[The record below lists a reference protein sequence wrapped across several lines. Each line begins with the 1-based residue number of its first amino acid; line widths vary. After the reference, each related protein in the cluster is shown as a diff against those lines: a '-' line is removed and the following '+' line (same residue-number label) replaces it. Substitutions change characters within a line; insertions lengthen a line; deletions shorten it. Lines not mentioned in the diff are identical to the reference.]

1 MKKLLN
7 ISLSFLMIFTVAFAA
22 IETVDSEPAFAD
34 ASKAFACK
42 SSSGDLYGYQTQQT
56 SSAINVYRYNVE
68 TNETDSVKSYSKL
81 GSAAVSKFKDIKA
94 SVMDDQGHM
103 FAIAKRR
110 NNLTPYYLPS
120 NSSTGVE
127 VGKSIR
133 IDGIYDAGTYFEYN
147 GKKYVMASKGFFGGA
162 QGWSLPDSYSYGGSL
177 WNTVKFNV
185 NTSGTSAALSLVDD
199 IAWLRDGSSWP
210 QLSGISPSFVG
221 YDVSRQKVVL
231 GYITSQSGSTF
242 NIRVQDHTLSR
253 GTWSSNNNVGAVF
266 AFGGEEIYAVY
277 NGTGE
282 VRKISY
288 NGSSFSF
295 GTSLGNMTKTSKN
308 DGSACHT
315 GTPKQYW
322 EPSASLVGVSSC
334 SGEGKKLQVSLR
346 NPLLVGRNGAGA
358 IHTATYSS
366 TDGQS
371 GTLYSFTQD
380 IASSVTYNPGPA
392 FANGSVVTVNYTITN
407 ANDTT
412 EVRSGTLTQTIDASE
427 CVTTPTDPSSTFSQS
442 LGTCSGNTDSS
453 TSTSTLSITN
463 NESSATTYYKVE
475 YSLNGGSSY
484 TVKSAN
490 LSVAAGQTDTSMT
503 QAVTHGQQ
511 IIWRVTDS
519 DISNTFTGQS
529 AEQVSPSAVVGC
541 LLEVNAGE
549 TYSACQTLGSA
560 SEGNHKTIMT
570 FYNGESQTVLLY
582 ADIRLSTDGSTWG
595 DWQNRGYQ
603 NAISAN
609 GSFTRSFG
617 SVPDGQY
624 YQWRWRFGTT
634 VSNLDAASW
643 IEGPVNGAVD
653 CPTVIGQGF
662 TSTLGA
668 CGAESP
674 NTQRLTLTPS
684 NDGVNA
690 ETPAYFYVQIKLNG
704 SDWITLNGMGW
715 DNLEIAAGATASPS
729 YEVALSDEDT
739 FDVRYA
745 VQNHPHTETP
755 TSWQDVSWAPS
766 GTPELTID
774 CPSVT
779 IDTSVSVANGSCSG
793 TTFGFMP
800 QVFTMNN
807 GSGADTVAYYRVQ
820 YNKNSAGWV
829 TAVEN
834 QSVDVDSS
842 QTYTLEDL
850 IVGDTIAWRYYAL
863 NTSLAIPS
871 NGVDPVSDSDYTTVS
886 SPPTPGDGC
895 NTAATISST
904 SLGTCSGASVNSTLS
919 IDINTYTDNFENGDN
934 ISTTPLKYYVQ
945 YQIDDGSWTD
955 HTAESSAFGSGS
967 GRDLVNATATFT
979 QAVPDGSTI
988 NWRYQAKY
996 DGGSF
1001 ADIAD
1006 APVISANSGQAVECP
1021 YINPTASSAIGS
1033 CLQSVSG
1040 TNDGPATSTF
1050 TMQNAGATR
1059 NAYFFVEYK
1068 INDGDWIEKDTNKQV
1083 AADATET
1090 LTVDVPHGSTITWRY
1105 KSSITPRDFSTGSYT
1120 TLNESAVVNCP
1131 VLVVTATL
1139 TPTASCQDGV
1149 FTSFITIQ
1157 NLDSSNVSGFI
1168 QAYYSFD
1175 NSTWTAATFSGAD
1188 VTDLEIQDNTAKTL
1202 DGVVV
1207 PGGSTIYWRY
1217 EERLPSGSFTNTY
1230 VTTGPNSTPLSIT
1243 ADCPNLEPSVS
1254 VSLGACSGSSKPST
1268 LTIDNSL
1275 SNIPGFFKVEYRFDD
1290 GAWGE
1295 AATNDEVAAGASS
1308 TFTVNVP
1315 NGNYVTWRYKI
1326 TDTSDTFT
1334 EDYILT
1340 ASSESV
1346 ACYTTGNDFSTLV
1359 ATGCGY
1365 PDAIAIFNASV
1376 PSDVQSAAYFD
1387 VLYSIDGGGFF
1398 NAGSVLVAPG
1408 ETIGVGNISVPYG
1421 SSIQWKYKVTA
1432 EEGADGTYI
1441 STDVLTAEYE
1451 SYDPCKPDPPVTTT
1465 TTIPT
1470 IEPIFKPIITN
1481 VRTCND
1487 DGTASYGLTVDNTQS
1502 NVSLSITTLMK
1513 IDNVTVVN
1521 TDYLVNS
1528 GESKFITTVASVP
1541 EGSYYRIKFF
1551 VSDGAGGG
1559 TSVGIFKKITDC
1571 YEDTS
1576 DSTTTTTS
1584 PPITTPESEEPQQ
1597 VCDTGF
1603 DGSCD
1608 TPLTEEEGN
1617 DFFEWDDYDEDVY
1630 LTDGNY
1636 VVQYIYTEDELPI
1649 AATGIFQDLY
1659 VFFFV
1664 VFSSAGVVLLNWLP
1678 RRRRD

>member
-7 ISLSFLMIFTVAFAA
+7 ISISFLMIFTVAFAT

-34 ASKAFACK
+34 ASSAFDCKA
-42 SSSGDLYGYQTQQT
+42 SNGDLYGYQTAKIGESVNIT
-56 SSAINVYRYNVE
+56 RFNVE
-68 TNETDSVKSYSKL
+68 TGTTTNVKSFTLL
-81 GSAAVSKFKDIKA
+81 GNARVKSFDNIQASA
-94 SVMDDQGHM
+94 MDDQGHLFV
-103 FAIAKRR
+103 FARK
-110 NNLTPYYLPS
+110 NDKVTPYYLTS
-120 NSSTGVE
+120 DGTRGVK
-127 VGKSIR
+127 VGKTLDADSV
-133 IDGIYDAGTYFEYN
+133 IDAATYFEYGGN
-147 GKKYVMASKGFFGGA
+147 KYMVAANGFFAGDVR
-162 QGWSLPDSYSYGGSL
+162 GWALPNNQDYLGSPT
-177 WNTVKFNV
+177 WTSVSFNP
-185 NTSGTSAALSLVDD
+185 NTSGVTAKLAKTDD
-199 IAWLRDGSSWP
+199 IAWLVDGSGYP
-210 QLSGISPSFVG
+210 ALNGTSPSFVG
-221 YDVSRQKVVL
+221 YDIETQKVVL
-231 GYITSQSGSTF
+231 GYITGKSGNTF
-242 NIRVQDHTLSR
+242 NITVKDYTLNRSGWNQSTR
-253 GTWSSNNNVGAVF
+253 VGAVF
-266 AFGGEEIYAVY
+266 AFGGSEVYAIH
-277 NGTGE
+277 NGTGN
-282 VRKISY
+282 VRKITY
-288 NGSSFSF
+288 DGSSFGWGS
-295 GTSLGNMTKTSKN
+295 SLGNMTVTSSN
-308 DGSACHT
+308 DGAACHT
-315 GTPKQYW
+315 GTPNQNFT
-322 EPSASLVGVSSC
+322 PAASLVAQSSC
-334 SGEGKKLQVSLR
+334 SGEGKKVTITLS
-346 NPLLVGRNGAGA
+346 NPEASGKETPSVQFLGQISAPFQA
-358 IHTATYSS
+358 IDSTLAPGGTATIVTTGSS
-366 TDGQS
+366 NGLVTLTLSAINQS
-371 GTLYSFTQD
+371 DTSEVTIISESITVD
-380 IASSVTYNPGPA
+380 ASSC
-392 FANGSVVTVNYTITN
+392 I
-407 ANDTT
+407 
-412 EVRSGTLTQTIDASE
+412 
-427 CVTTPTDPSSTFSQS
+427 TTPTDPDSTFSQS

-475 YSLNGGSSY
+475 YSLDGGSSY
-484 TVKSAN
+484 TVKAAN

-503 QAVTHGQQ
+503 QSVTHGQQ

-570 FYNGESQTVLLY
+570 FYNGESQTVLMY

-643 IEGPVNGAVD
+643 INGPINGPVD
-653 CPTVIGQGF
+653 CPTQIGSGF
-662 TSTLGA
+662 LTELGA
-668 CGAESP
+668 CGAEGS
-674 NTQRLTLTPS
+674 NSQRITLTPS
-684 NDGVNA
+684 NNGPSA
-690 ETPAYFYVQIKLNG
+690 ETPAYFYVQIKLDG
-704 SDWITLNGMGW
+704 SDWVTLSGAGW
-715 DNLEIAAGATASPS
+715 DNLEVAAGATASPA
-729 YEVALSDEDT
+729 YTLKLSDGDT

-755 TSWQDVSWAPS
+755 TSWTDYSWQVGNS
-766 GTPELTID
+766 NFTTTELTID
-774 CPSVT
+774 CPSET
-779 IDTSVSVANGSCSG
+779 IDTTVSVANGSCSG
-793 TTFGFMP
+793 TTLGFMP

-834 QSVDVDSS
+834 QSVDIDSS

-895 NTAATISST
+895 NNAATSSST

-919 IDINTYTDNFENGDN
+919 IDINTYTDNFENGDS

-955 HTAESSAFGSGS
+955 HTAESAAFGTGS

-1001 ADIAD
+1001 AAIAD
-1006 APVISANSGQAVECP
+1006 APVISANDGEAVECP

-1068 INDGDWIEKDTNKQV
+1068 INDGNWIEKDTNKQV

-1120 TLNESAVVNCP
+1120 TLDESAAVNCP

-1230 VTTGPNSTPLSIT
+1230 VTTGPNSTPLSVT
-1243 ADCPNLEPSVS
+1243 ADCPNLDPSAS
-1254 VSLGACSGSSKPST
+1254 VTLGACSGGSKPST

-1295 AATNDEVAAGASS
+1295 AASNDEVAGGASA
-1308 TFTVNVP
+1308 TFSVNVP
-1315 NGNYVTWRYKI
+1315 NGSYVTWRYKI

-1346 ACYTTGNDFSTLV
+1346 ACYTTGSDFSTSV

-1365 PDAIAIFNASV
+1365 PDAKANFFASV
-1376 PSDVQSAAYFD
+1376 PLDVQSASFFEVQYRTD
-1387 VLYSIDGGGFF
+1387 MGGPFISL
-1398 NAGSVLVAPG
+1398 GSTLVGPG
-1408 ETIGVGNISVPYG
+1408 ETIAIGDISVPYG
-1421 SSIQWKYKVTA
+1421 SSIQWMYKVTA

-1441 STDVLTAEYE
+1441 FTDVLTPEYE
-1451 SYDPCKPDPPVTTT
+1451 SYDPCKPDPPVT

-1502 NVSLSITTLMK
+1502 NVSLGITTLMK

-1559 TSVGIFKKITDC
+1559 TSVGVFKKITDC

-1584 PPITTPESEEPQQ
+1584 PPITTPESEDPQQ

-1608 TPLTEEEGN
+1608 TPLTEDDGN

-1630 LTDGNY
+1630 LTNGNY

-1664 VFSSAGVVLLNWLP
+1664 VFSSAGIVLINWLP

>member
-1 MKKLLN
+1 MKKFLY

-42 SSSGDLYGYQTQQT
+42 SSSGDLYGYQTQQ
-56 SSAINVYRYNVE
+56 SSNAINVYRYNVE
-68 TNETDSVKSYSKL
+68 TAETENVTTYTTL
-81 GSAAVSKFKDIKA
+81 GNTKIKKFKDIKA
-94 SVMDDQGHM
+94 SVMDDQGHL
-103 FAIAKRR
+103 FAIAK
-110 NNLTPYYLPS
+110 NNRDNLIPYYLAS
-120 NSSTGVE
+120 NSTNGVQ
-127 VGKSIR
+127 VGKSVS

-162 QGWSLPDSYSYGGSL
+162 KGWSLPDSYSYEGSL
-177 WNTVKFNV
+177 WNTVNFNV

-221 YDVSRQKVVL
+221 YDVSREKVVL

-242 NIRVQDHTLSR
+242 NIRVQDHDLSR
-253 GTWSSNNNVGAVF
+253 GTWSGTNNVGAVF
-266 AFGGEEIYAVY
+266 AFGGEEVYAVY

-288 NGSSFSF
+288 DGSSFSF

-322 EPSASLVGVSSC
+322 EPSASLSGLSAC
-334 SGEGKKLQVSLR
+334 DGEGKKLQVTLR
-346 NPLLVGRNGAGA
+346 NPLLVGKNGAGA
-358 IHTATYSS
+358 IHAATYSS

-371 GTLYSFTQD
+371 GTLYSFTQA

-463 NESSATTYYKVE
+463 NDSSATTYYKVE
-475 YSLNGGSSY
+475 YSLDGGSSY
-484 TVKSAN
+484 TVKAAN

-570 FYNGESQTVLLY
+570 FYNLESQGVYLY

-595 DWQNRGYQ
+595 DWQVMGNQ
-603 NAISAN
+603 NLISAN
-609 GSFTRSFG
+609 GSRTRSFG
-617 SVPDGQY
+617 AVPDGQY

-634 VSNLDAASW
+634 VSNLNAASW

-662 TSTLGA
+662 TATLGA
-668 CGAESP
+668 CGAEGS
-674 NTQRLTLTPS
+674 NSQRITLTPS
-684 NDGVNA
+684 NNGPSA
-690 ETPAYFYVQIKLNG
+690 ETPAYFYVQIKLDG
-704 SDWITLNGMGW
+704 SDWVTLNGAGW
-715 DNLEIAAGATASPS
+715 DNLEIAPGATASPAYS
-729 YEVALSDEDT
+729 LKLSDEDT

-755 TSWQDVSWAPS
+755 TSWTDVSWAPS

-774 CPSVT
+774 CPSET
-779 IDTSVSVANGSCSG
+779 IDTTVSVANGSCSG
-793 TTFGFMP
+793 TTLGFMP

-834 QSVDVDSS
+834 QSVDIDSS

-863 NTSLAIPS
+863 NTSLAIPA

-895 NTAATISST
+895 NTAATSNST
-904 SLGTCSGASVNSTLS
+904 SLGTCSGASVDSTLS
-919 IDINTYTDNFENGDN
+919 IDINTYTDNFENGDS

-955 HTAESSAFGSGS
+955 HTAESAAFGTGS

-1001 ADIAD
+1001 AAIAD
-1006 APVISANSGQAVECP
+1006 APVISANDGEAVECP
-1021 YINPTASSAIGS
+1021 YINPTAASAIGS
-1033 CLQSVSG
+1033 CLQSVAG

-1050 TMQNAGATR
+1050 TMQNANATR

-1083 AADATET
+1083 AKDATET
-1090 LTVDVPHGSTITWRY
+1090 LTVNIPHGSTITWRY
-1105 KSSITPRDFSTGSYT
+1105 KSSIVPRDFSTGSYT
-1120 TLNESAVVNCP
+1120 TLAESAVVNCP
-1131 VLVVTATL
+1131 VIVVTATL
-1139 TPTASCQDGV
+1139 SPTASCQDGV
-1149 FTSFITIQ
+1149 FTSFLTIQ
-1157 NLDSSNVSGFI
+1157 NEDTANTA
-1168 QAYYSFD
+1168 AYVEAFYSFD
-1175 NSTWTAATFSGAD
+1175 NSTWTAATFSSAN
-1188 VTDLEIQDNTAKTL
+1188 VSNLEIADNTAKTL

-1207 PGGSTIYWRY
+1207 PSGSTIYWRY
-1217 EERLPSGSFTNTY
+1217 RASATSNTFSGSY
-1230 VTTGPNSTPLSIT
+1230 VTTGPNSTALSIA
-1243 ADCPNLEPSVS
+1243 ADCPYLDPIITT
-1254 VSLGACSGSSKPST
+1254 SLGACNGTVAPAT
-1268 LTIDNSL
+1268 LTIDNTQ
-1275 SNIPGFFKVEYRFDD
+1275 SNMTGYFNVEYRLDD
-1290 GAWGE
+1290 GAWVE
-1295 AATNDEVAAGASS
+1295 TAANESVAGGQSTVFSVDIPTAS
-1308 TFTVNVP
+1308 TVQ
-1315 NGNYVTWRYKI
+1315 WRYKI
-1326 TDTSDTFT
+1326 SDTSNSFT
-1334 EDYILT
+1334 EDYI
-1340 ASSESV
+1340 
-1346 ACYTTGNDFSTLV
+1346 TT
-1359 ATGCGY
+1359 
-1365 PDAIAIFNASV
+1365 V
-1376 PSDVQSAAYFD
+1376 PSAEVDCLTILPGWSISPGCRSEQSQAVLSYSNTGTNTAFFSVWYQIDDGPFKSKGSDYF
-1387 VLYSIDGGGFF
+1387 VM
-1398 NAGSVLVAPG
+1398 AGDSLAMGHDLEPG
-1408 ETIGVGNISVPYG
+1408 TRVRFVVKISDTPEEYTGSYQFTPYISVEDCSP
-1421 SSIQWKYKVTA
+1421 T
-1432 EEGADGTYI
+1432 
-1441 STDVLTAEYE
+1441 
-1451 SYDPCKPDPPVTTT
+1451 PTTT
-1465 TTIPT
+1465 TTVVKTP
-1470 IEPIFKPIITN
+1470 PVFKPVIENTR
-1481 VRTCND
+1481 VCNA
-1487 DGTASYGLTVDNTQS
+1487 DGTANYLLKINNSKSTVG
-1502 NVSLSITTLMK
+1502 LSITTLVK
-1513 IDNVTVVN
+1513 VGDSQIVNTTYTVPAGESRNIVTV
-1521 TDYLVNS
+1521 S
-1528 GESKFITTVASVP
+1528 SVP
-1541 EGSYYRIKFF
+1541 EGTYYQIRFLVRDDI
-1551 VSDGAGGG
+1551 DGG
-1559 TSVGIFKKITDC
+1559 TSKGVFKKLTDC
-1571 YEDTS
+1571 IKDESTDV
-1576 DSTTTTTS
+1576 STTTSVPDPTDPTAG
-1584 PPITTPESEEPQQ
+1584 
-1597 VCDTGF
+1597 CDTVFEGT
-1603 DGSCD
+1603 CE
-1608 TPLTEEEGN
+1608 TPLTGEDGN
-1617 DFFEWDDYDEDVY
+1617 DFFEWDEHDEEIFF
-1630 LTDGNY
+1630 TDGDY
-1636 VVQYIYTEDELPI
+1636 IVQYFYTEDELPI

-1659 VFFFV
+1659 VFYFV
-1664 VFSSAGVVLLNWLP
+1664 VFSSAGIVLINWLP

>member
-1 MKKLLN
+1 MVF
-7 ISLSFLMIFTVAFAA
+7 SLAFTA
-22 IETVDSEPAFAD
+22 IEVVNSQPALANS
-34 ASKAFACK
+34 SKAYACK
-42 SSSGDLYGYQTQQT
+42 SSSGNLYGYQTEQT
-56 SSAINVYRYNVE
+56 NNSLNVYRFDVE
-68 TNETDSVKSYSKL
+68 TGVTSSVKSYSKL
-81 GSAAVSKFKDIKA
+81 GSTNVSNFRDIKGSA
-94 SVMDDQGHM
+94 MDDKGHM
-103 FAIAKRR
+103 FAIARDNSR
-110 NNLTPYYLPS
+110 DLIPYYLAS
-120 NSSTGVE
+120 NSTKGVQ
-127 VGKSIR
+127 VGKKIYA
-133 IDGIYDAGTYFEYN
+133 GVAIYDAATYFEHN
-147 GKKYVMASKGFFGGA
+147 NQKWIVAAKGFFGGA
-162 QGWSLPDSYSYGGSL
+162 TGWKLPSSYNYGGNNWPLAS
-177 WNTVKFNV
+177 FNV
-185 NTSGTSAALSLVDD
+185 DTNGVSANLNLVDD
-199 IAWLRDGSSWP
+199 IAWLRDGSAWP
-210 QLSGISPSFVG
+210 KYSSLNIEASFVG
-221 YDVSRQKVVL
+221 YDVTTQKVVL
-231 GYITSQSGSTF
+231 GYIMSQSGNTL
-242 NIRVQDHTLSR
+242 NIKVTEHTLSR
-253 GTWSSNNNVGAVF
+253 GSWSSTANVGAVF
-266 AFGGEEIYAVY
+266 AFGGESVYAVY

-282 VRKISY
+282 VRQITY

-295 GTSLGNMTKTSKN
+295 GASLGVMQKTSKN

-315 GTPKQYW
+315 GTPRQYFD
-322 EPSASLVGVSSC
+322 PSLSVVAAGSC
-334 SGEGKKLQVSLR
+334 TGEGKKVTITLSNPEVSGKITPSVRFLGSILS
-346 NPLLVGRNGAGA
+346 PFEA
-358 IHTATYSS
+358 IDTTLEPGGTATIVS
-366 TDGQS
+366 TGSINGLVTVTLSATNQS
-371 GTLYSFTQD
+371 DTSEARTLTETITVD
-380 IASSVTYNPGPA
+380 ASSC
-392 FANGSVVTVNYTITN
+392 I
-407 ANDTT
+407 
-412 EVRSGTLTQTIDASE
+412 
-427 CVTTPTDPSSTFSQS
+427 TTPTDPSSTFSQS
-442 LGTCSGNTDSS
+442 LGTCSGNTNSS
-453 TSTSTLSITN
+453 TSTSTLTITN
-463 NESSATTYYKVE
+463 NESSATSYYKVE
-475 YSLNGGSSY
+475 YSLDGGSSY

-519 DISNTFTGQS
+519 DISNDFTGQS

-549 TYSACQTLGSA
+549 TYSACQNLGA
-560 SEGNHKTIMT
+560 ALEGNQQSTMT
-570 FYNGESQTVLLY
+570 FYNGESQTVLMY

-609 GSFTRSFG
+609 GSFTRNFG
-617 SVPDGQY
+617 QIPDGQY

-643 IEGPVNGAVD
+643 INGPVNGAVD
-653 CPTVIGQGF
+653 CPTVIDPGF
-662 TSTLGA
+662 SHTLGA

-684 NDGVNA
+684 NNGGNE

-704 SDWITLNGMGW
+704 SDWTTLNGAGW
-715 DNLEIAAGATASPS
+715 DNLEVATGATASPAYS
-729 YEVALSDEDT
+729 VALSDEDT

-755 TSWQDVSWAPS
+755 TSWTDYSWQIGNS
-766 GTPELTID
+766 NFNTTELTIN

-793 TTFGFMP
+793 TTFGLMP

-863 NTSLAIPS
+863 NSSLAIPA

-895 NTAATISST
+895 NTAASIAST
-904 SLGTCSGASVNSTLS
+904 ALGTCSGASVNSTLS

-955 HTAESSAFGSGS
+955 HTAESAAFGTGS

-1001 ADIAD
+1001 ANIAV
-1006 APVISANSGQAVECP
+1006 APVISANDGQAVECP

-1050 TMQNAGATR
+1050 TMQNAGGTR

-1068 INDGDWIEKDTNKQV
+1068 INDGNWIEKDTNKQV

-1120 TLNESAVVNCP
+1120 TLDESAAVNCP
-1131 VLVVTATL
+1131 VLIVTATL

-1217 EERLPSGSFTNTY
+1217 EERLPSASFTNTY
-1230 VTTGPNSTPLSIT
+1230 VTTGPNSTPLSVT
-1243 ADCPNLEPSVS
+1243 ADCPNLDPSAS
-1254 VSLGACSGSSKPST
+1254 VTLGACSGGSKPST

-1295 AATNDEVAAGASS
+1295 AASNDEVAGGASA
-1308 TFTVNVP
+1308 TFSVNVP
-1315 NGNYVTWRYKI
+1315 TGSYVTWRYKI

-1346 ACYTTGNDFSTLV
+1346 ACYTTGSDFSTSV

-1365 PDAIAIFNASV
+1365 PDAKANFFASV
-1376 PSDVQSAAYFD
+1376 PLDVQSASFFEVQYRTD
-1387 VLYSIDGGGFF
+1387 MGGPFISL
-1398 NAGSVLVAPG
+1398 GSTLVGPG
-1408 ETIGVGNISVPYG
+1408 ETIAIGDISVPYG
-1421 SSIQWKYKVTA
+1421 SSIQWMYKVTA

-1441 STDVLTAEYE
+1441 STDVLTPEYE
-1451 SYDPCKPDPPVTTT
+1451 SYDPCKPDPPVT

-1502 NVSLSITTLMK
+1502 TVSLGITTLMK

-1528 GESKFITTVASVP
+1528 GESKFITTVSSVP

-1559 TSVGIFKKITDC
+1559 TSVGVFKKITDC
-1571 YEDTS
+1571 YEDSS

-1584 PPITTPESEEPQQ
+1584 PPSTTPESEDPQPG
-1597 VCDTGF
+1597 CDTGF

-1608 TPLTEEEGN
+1608 TPLTGEEGN
-1617 DFFEWDDYDEDVY
+1617 DFFEWDDYDEEVY

-1636 VVQYIYTEDELPI
+1636 VVQYIYSEDELPI
-1649 AATGIFQDLY
+1649 AETGIFEDLY
-1659 VFFFV
+1659 VFYFV
-1664 VFSSAGVVLLNWLP
+1664 VFSTASVVLLNWRP
-1678 RRRRD
+1678 RRRKA